1 MVCAMIETP
10 LGRMAALAEGKCLLS
25 LWFEGQKHYGLPED
39 APLCPEHPVLQA
51 TQRWV
56 AAYFAGQPLPET
68 PPLAPQ
74 GTDYQ
79 KSVWQAL
86 LDIPWGATVTYGD
99 LAKKLGSAPRAV
111 GSAVGR
117 NPISL
122 MIPCHRVVGAK
133 KQLTG
138 YAGGLERKR
147 YLLRLEGS
155 VK

>member
-1 MVCAMIETP
+1 MKLKTRQTRPTEIWMP
-10 LGRMAALAEGKCLLS
+10 FLLRYS
-25 LWFEGQKHYGLPED
+25 PTISR
-39 APLCPEHPVLQA
+39 P
-51 TQRWV
+51 
-56 AAYFAGQPLPET
+56 

-122 MIPCHRVVGAK
+122 MIPCHRVGGAK

-155 VK
+155 VE